1 MKIKK
6 LNKAIM
12 LDRKQI
18 SNLYKITEHFNEV
31 EYFEIHLDNS
41 SGIGPV
47 VKVSFDLFNKN
58 DTTVDITNLDNW

>member
-1 MKIKK
+1 MKIKTLDK
-6 LNKAIM
+6 VIM

-31 EYFEIHLDNS
+31 EYFEINLDSS